1 MRSAFFVPNFCWF
14 VIFLF
19 GEKLR
24 NILHKCEIV
33 FFSQKLGTFENLKF
47 EFINLFL
54 FFFRLKHCS
63 QDPSLPS
70 NNNPFQH
77 SIITLL
83 KRQANCSSI
92 SLTSITSLNM
102 SFAKGTPHGCWNHGQ
117 RSTWATSNNNKTLK
131 KRPPKLEKQV
141 VNLQWF
147 DLCDYWKNNDKSY
160 WNHEG
165 RHSVLSLLKTMCS
178 S

>member
-1 MRSAFFVPNFCWF
+1 
-14 VIFLF
+14 
-19 GEKLR
+19 
-24 NILHKCEIV
+24 
-33 FFSQKLGTFENLKF
+33 
-47 EFINLFL
+47 
-54 FFFRLKHCS
+54 
-63 QDPSLPS
+63 
-70 NNNPFQH
+70 
-77 SIITLL
+77 LL